1 MQPNDVPPINGYI
14 LRQPSKDDILQKGIY
29 VNRKYM
35 PEAYRELYEKGDPI
49 TYSRGL
55 AAANRLKNVQI
66 PINYKKLDQNKWD
79 DYVTIRRNHKTYF
92 DPKYNG
98 IYGAKEN
105 GDIIRIEPSDSPSDL
120 IDVKNLS
127 VVRNYAPDLERE
139 EDVARSNF
147 KTFAPDNPIGYYK
160 PDIHNNIVKQEAQK
174 KGLTLVKET
183 EDRITANRML
193 DGFVKMMRDYGVTD
207 RDLEEVGIKGGYD
220 GIDANIFN
228 NLNQFNE
235 NYGSKVYRVLRSFL
249 GAPITNYV
257 GNEQLKKT
265 FIDAKDKV
273 GSFVRD
279 HSSNSPYLF
288 VAPDNEGN
296 MNLNIPNTYANGG
309 RLTTRKDDNIFSP
322 AHIFAD
328 GGEMGNSRP
337 VRHMG
342 TRGYIAHMGT
352 PVTLEEI
359 NRQREA
365 YYAEQEAKAL
375 QEAELRNYV
384 RAKRNTVS
392 TQMLD
397 SSPAPNYRIED
408 DRVVFS
414 GPVRISDYYDIMNA
428 RKEAQDQ
435 EEKQKRDWLIEYRK
449 EKTIDQ
455 KKTIE
460 QLALDTIRGK
470 YGNGKERK
478 IALGD
483 NYSAVQKRIDEILR
497 DRQNKNRDLD
507 ENPRSVIRADGEV
520 KRHIGETDKYDI
532 YL

>member
-328 GGEMGNSRP
+328 GGEMFGGGSEDGNEYPLPKRIGRNK
-337 VRHMG
+337 VFK
-342 TRGYIAHMGT
+342 T
-352 PVTLEEI
+352 PITEEDIQNYKQWVNNQAAETL
-359 NRQREA
+359 
-365 YYAEQEAKAL
+365 K
-375 QEAELRNYV
+375 
-384 RAKRNTVS
+384 
-392 TQMLD
+392 
-397 SSPAPNYRIED
+397 
-408 DRVVFS
+408 
-414 GPVRISDYYDIMNA
+414 
-428 RKEAQDQ
+428 
-435 EEKQKRDWLIEYRK
+435 
-449 EKTIDQ
+449 
-455 KKTIE
+455 
-460 QLALDTIRGK
+460 GK
-470 YGNGKERK
+470 YGNGEERK
-478 IALGD
+478 KALGV
-483 NYSAVQKRIDEILR
+483 NYKSVQRTVNDELEKRRVEKWVNEAMRRYMEGKRELVDF
-497 DRQNKNRDLD
+497 D
-507 ENPRSVIRADGEV
+507 ENPRTVIRADGEE